1 MATEKQRQADTERT
15 SGWELRSGHS
25 VSLDAAASTLRVS
38 SASGRVELTVR
49 CTAEGCVLD
58 FATADLTLA
67 APGKLAL
74 HCAELEVQA
83 SQRLELSTDGDWAS
97 RVAGNS
103 VTVVTGRSETRADEL
118 SLSATGGD
126 ASLYAND
133 YVRVNGEKI
142 LLNSEHEGRG
152 TRDQIETFWRMIGL

>member
-1 MATEKQRQADTERT
+1 MAIEKISPADAERT
-15 SGWELRSGHS
+15 SGWLLRSGHS
-25 VSLDAAASTLRVS
+25 VSVDAAASTLRVS

-67 APGKLAL
+67 AAGKLAL

-83 SQRLELSTDGDWAS
+83 TERLELNSDGDWSS
-97 RVAGNS
+97 RIAGNS
-103 VTVVTGRSETRADEL
+103 VTTVTGRSETRADEL

-126 ASLYAND
+126 ATLYAND
-133 YVRVNGEKI
+133 HVRVNGEKI

-152 TRDQIETFWRMIGL
+152 TRDQIEAFWRMIGL